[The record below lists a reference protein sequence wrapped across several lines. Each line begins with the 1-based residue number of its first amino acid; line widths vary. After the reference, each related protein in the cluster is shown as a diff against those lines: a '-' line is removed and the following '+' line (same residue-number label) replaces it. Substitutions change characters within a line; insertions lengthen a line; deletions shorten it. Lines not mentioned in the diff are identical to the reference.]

1 MRHVITRNT
10 SCTLCDTILPVFVRK
25 MGFITPL
32 TTDDECT
39 HHASLAAC
47 YQLAQSVLKIGFSLA
62 KKVGWGRW
70 VGSPR
75 AAMHRAAALA
85 GCRKALVGT
94 GLAISLLFDTN
105 GRR

>member
-1 MRHVITRNT
+1 MLLFN
-10 SCTLCDTILPVFVRK
+10 
-25 MGFITPL
+25 PL

-39 HHASLAAC
+39 RLATLAAC
-47 YQLAQSVLKIGFSLA
+47 YQSAQSILKIGFAVA
-62 KKVGWGRW
+62 KRWDRGRR

-75 AAMHRAAALA
+75 AALHMAAALA

-94 GLAISLLFDTN
+94 GIAISLLIDTN